1 MTGNGT
7 GRWFELTVRQ
17 RATRREVVLWQV
29 EQRAGDGRA
38 RRRLKRQR
46 VGSLSGRALTV
57 AENDLRYWL
66 GRAEVQELERHGRV
80 QLPDAL
86 GARFGVLFLTLRPL
100 RRVERMVRLIE
111 GCGSWRM
118 RRRTTGTPNAP
129 GQVARAADAAHYGS
143 CWPAS
148 ESSAA

>member
-29 EQRAGDGRA
+29 EQRAADGRA

-111 GCGSWRM
+111 GVRQLADEETYYWYAQCTRPGRA
-118 RRRTTGTPNAP
+118 RRGR
-129 GQVARAADAAHYGS
+129 RALRILLAG
-143 CWPAS
+143 
-148 ESSAA
+148 E